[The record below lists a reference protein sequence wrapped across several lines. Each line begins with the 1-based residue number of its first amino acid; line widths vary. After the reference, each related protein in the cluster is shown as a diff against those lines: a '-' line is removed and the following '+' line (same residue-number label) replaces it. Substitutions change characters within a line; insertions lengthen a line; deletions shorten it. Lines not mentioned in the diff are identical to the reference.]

1 MIIEK
6 VKIINFKKFYG
17 EKNINFNDDFNIIIG
32 DNESGKS
39 SILLALDLVLSGS
52 QNKID
57 AIGLENIFNCD
68 VIDKFMNSDRDITKL
83 PILIIDYI

>member
-6 VKIINFKKFYG
+6 LKLINFKKFYG

-32 DNESGKS
+32 DNETGKS

-52 QNKID
+52 QNKIET
-57 AIGLENIFNCD
+57 IGLENPRVLQLSNKKSLFFSEN
-68 VIDKFMNSDRDITKL
+68 KL
-83 PILIIDYI
+83 FLMFKM